1 MINSLVVFFA
11 APHRSNIQL
20 SRSAS
25 TYDSDYESN
34 LCSPFELELSN
45 ADDDEEV
52 SENETRKSGASSS
65 DADHDYN
72 DDADDDEDAD
82 DDVDDYDDESIGD
95 CASGSANAA
104 ALDVSSTEGD
114 WQGQRSAASPT
125 EQHLHS
131 LQSGGYKH

>member
-11 APHRSNIQL
+11 APHLSNIRL

-34 LCSPFELELSN
+34 LCSPIDLELSN

-65 DADHDYN
+65 DADHDY
-72 DDADDDEDAD
+72 DDDVD
-82 DDVDDYDDESIGD
+82 DDVDDYGDDVIGVGD
-95 CASGSANAA
+95 GASGSANAG
-104 ALDVSSTEGD
+104 ALVVSSTEGE
-114 WQGQRSAASPT
+114 WQGQRSAALST